1 MQYPELI
8 QKIQLEYYIGFFGS
22 IIISVVLIGSG
33 IFLLKRIFF
42 RPKGDGKIQINQM
55 ISIFLLIG
63 LVFALFLFVSGF
75 FGYLHDFDNVQ
86 NNIYIEDVC
95 VVIGPSS
102 AGNSET
108 LQDRSPLCESE
119 INGDEFLFST
129 FYTPMLVGEKYRVLY
144 LPHTKIGRVIE
155 KLE

>member
-1 MQYPELI
+1 MLYPELI
-8 QKIQLEYYIGFFGS
+8 QKIHLEYYIGFFGS
-22 IIISVVLIGSG
+22 IFMSLVLVGSG
-33 IFLLKRIFF
+33 IFLLKRLFF
-42 RPKGDGKIQINQM
+42 RSKGDGTIQNNRKMTI
-55 ISIFLLIG
+55 ILLIG
-63 LVFALFLFVSGF
+63 IVFALFLFVSGF

-86 NNIYIEDVC
+86 NNIYVEDVC

-108 LQDRSPLCESE
+108 LQDRSPLCKSE

-129 FYTPMLVGEKYRVLY
+129 FYTPMLMGEKYRILY
-144 LPHTKIGRVIE
+144 LPQTKIGRVIE